1 MNRYRTLVIGIAIG
15 FAFGV
20 VFLWEAMGG
29 HAANDARAR
38 HDHGGHAMIHYQ
50 PLELDEGQP
59 IPTLQLSATLDPT
72 EGWNLHLETT
82 HFTFTPEKISGGN
95 FANEGHAHLYVDGAK
110 YGRIYG
116 PWYHLPPLTAGPH
129 ALRVTLNANSHQPW
143 AVNGQVVEDSVII
156 EQP

>member
-50 PLELDEGQP
+50 PLELDEGVIHPQFAQVAETYELLTVAKAQTTLRYWNWSLSSAFS
-59 IPTLQLSATLDPT
+59 PTQTHLQ
-72 EGWNLHLETT
+72 EHLQE
-82 HFTFTPEKISGGN
+82 P
-95 FANEGHAHLYVDGAK
+95 ANEEAAFSAAQRTARLVF
-110 YGRIYG
+110 GR
-116 PWYHLPPLTAGPH
+116 
-129 ALRVTLNANSHQPW
+129 
-143 AVNGQVVEDSVII
+143 
-156 EQP
+156 